1 MNKLTVILIFCF
13 LMASENVAF
22 EMSAKCLIRED
33 RVWEYVYASYR
44 GDNHYRLF
52 QVRFDGTEE
61 HNGLIYHRLIHTG
74 DIVQWIGVYD
84 KEIDNI
90 VFTGREVVPNDNS
103 HAYLMREE
111 EGRVYLL
118 NKDMFNIGWPL
129 QSPAPDEFLVY
140 DFNKIAGESYE
151 LLSGQW
157 TWNEE
162 PEEIYYMPC
171 EIISTDTI
179 EVEGVRVTVQNALHG
194 IEDFSII
201 EDIGFVKHGFLP
213 FLYCDMRAH
222 TYTLDCDLNRVYNAE
237 GDIIYRGLDIDPET
251 VSVEKV
257 NDKLWWRGCIR

>member
-1 MNKLTVILIFCF
+1 MGKKLYTF
-13 LMASENVAF
+13 LFAACAAT
-22 EMSAKCLIRED
+22 MSASLPASAEETAPRLIRED

-118 NKDMFNIGWPL
+118 N
-129 QSPAPDEFLVY
+129 
-140 DFNKIAGESYE
+140 
-151 LLSGQW
+151 
-157 TWNEE
+157 
-162 PEEIYYMPC
+162 
-171 EIISTDTI
+171 TI
-179 EVEGVRVTVQNALHG
+179 VR
-194 IEDFSII
+194 
-201 EDIGFVKHGFLP
+201 
-213 FLYCDMRAH
+213 
-222 TYTLDCDLNRVYNAE
+222 
-237 GDIIYRGLDIDPET
+237 
-251 VSVEKV
+251 
-257 NDKLWWRGCIR
+257 